1 MATPEIQNCS
11 KKWLVQ
17 VCGSG
22 SVVDAQQ
29 KELCTPACAF
39 EFWLHRNEKLCYP
52 ATRSVSALAILPW
65 PTAEEQLGKLVGA
78 DAWPLVLSWRA
89 RVACHF
95 AIQIS
100 PSLIHPW

>member
-29 KELCTPACAF
+29 KELRTPACAF
-39 EFWLHRNEKLCYP
+39 ESWLHRNEKLCYP

-65 PTAEEQLGKLVGA
+65 PTAEEQLGKLVEAGLSQCMA
-78 DAWPLVLSWRA
+78 LSAELACQGSLPLCNSD
-89 RVACHF
+89 
-95 AIQIS
+95 
-100 PSLIHPW
+100 